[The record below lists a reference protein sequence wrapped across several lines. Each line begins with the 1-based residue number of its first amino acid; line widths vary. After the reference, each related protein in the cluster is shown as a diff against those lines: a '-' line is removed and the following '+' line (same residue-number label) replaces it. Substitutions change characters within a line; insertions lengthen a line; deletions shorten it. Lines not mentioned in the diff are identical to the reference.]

1 MAASQP
7 RRGASVDQA
16 QRLYTIRPLK
26 WRRSMTSTGR
36 LVAGSAVGCY
46 GIEKRDDGTGY
57 RVRLLVEDTF
67 LIVAGSATV
76 HGAKVAASYDLRRRL
91 LESIKPVRK
100 AVRRG

>member
-16 QRLYTIRPLK
+16 QRLYTIRPLR
-26 WRRSMTSTGR
+26 WRRSLTFTGR
-36 LVAGSAVGCY
+36 LVAGSSVGCY
-46 GIEKRDDGTGY
+46 GIETHENGGY

-67 LIVAGSATV
+67 LIVAGSATLR
-76 HGAKVAASYDLRRRL
+76 GAKAAATIDLERRL
-91 LESIKPVRK
+91 QESLAPAGK